1 MKKAYVKP
9 TVSKLEVD
17 RDIIRMLTK
26 QGFADLF
33 WECLQE
39 TRKIDPCTT
48 QEAVF
53 DVLNEK
59 YFKAIGCLRYSCFDS
74 FRIVRDKK
82 NDAHQTRK

>member
-1 MKKAYVKP
+1 MFSCSPADFGKI
-9 TVSKLEVD
+9 L
-17 RDIIRMLTK
+17 RMFSK

-33 WECLQE
+33 WEELQE
-39 TRKIDPCTT
+39 ARKKDKCVT
-48 QEAVF
+48 QEVVF
-53 DVLNEK
+53 DILNEK